1 MAGTVSSLGIGSSIL
16 TQSVL
21 DQLRKADEAGRITPI
36 DLKIADMKDRDV
48 ASGKIDGWMSALSSA
63 VGALSSKTLYTE
75 RSATVA
81 GSAVS
86 VTADANTDIQSFSLK
101 VNILATKEI
110 NESGTFAN
118 KTDPIATAAGTMNL
132 NIGGTDFTINY
143 DATTTLD
150 DLKKEINKVAGTK
163 VNATVIQLATGDFR
177 LFLNAAESGDAQNM
191 TLSDTS
197 GNMTTAARDAL
208 TTGMTTIAQGI
219 NAEFEFNGQVV
230 NRSSNTISDLVSG
243 LTITLKEAGQTSTV
257 DIAQNRDNIMNKVDD
272 FVAKYNTAY
281 GEIAK
286 MTKSSNDKTTMGIF
300 SSDSTIKGMQ
310 RNLEDML
317 TTLGGSQSLF
327 GYGFDVDK
335 SGVLSVDKTVLGAK
349 MDTNSSNVEAVFAGG
364 TFTNADNTTQVLT
377 GFFTD
382 YKAGMDT
389 YTKTSGYLDMF
400 STNIG
405 DQLSVL
411 EEQKTKA
418 TERLNSK
425 YELMAK
431 QFAAYDAII
440 NKFNQQGTFLTQ
452 MINSANGTS
461 NG

>member
-21 DQLRKADEAGRITPI
+21 DELRKADEAGRITPI
-36 DLKIADMKDRDV
+36 DLKIADMKDRTT
-48 ASGKIDGWMSALSSA
+48 AIGKIDGWMSALSSA
-63 VGALSSKTLYTE
+63 VDAMASKTLYTE
-75 RSATVA
+75 RSATVT

-86 VTADANTDIQSFSLK
+86 VTADANTDIQSFSLN
-101 VNILATKEI
+101 VISLATKEV
-110 NESGTFAN
+110 NESGQYTT
-118 KTDPIATAAGTMNL
+118 KTDPIATAAGSMNL

-150 DLKKEINKVAGTK
+150 GLKNEINKVAGTK
-163 VNATVIQLATGDFR
+163 VNATVIQLATGDYR
-177 LFLNAAESGDAQNM
+177 LFMSAVESGDAQTM
-191 TLSDTS
+191 TVSDTS
-197 GNMTTAARDAL
+197 GFMIGTQL
-208 TTGMTTIAQGI
+208 TSGVGGMSTIQEGA
-219 NAEFEFNGQVV
+219 NASFEFN
-230 NRSSNTISDLVSG
+230 NKPISRASNKISDLVSG

-257 DIAQNRDNIMNKVDD
+257 DIVQNRDNIMSKVDD

-335 SGVLSVDKTVLGAK
+335 SGVLSVNKTVLGAK

-377 GFFTD
+377 GFFID

-431 QFAAYDAII
+431 QFAAYDSII
-440 NKFNQQGTFLTQ
+440 SKINQQSSFLTQ
-452 MINSANGTS
+452 MISSANSTS
-461 NG
+461 N